1 MRQFLPLLLLAAPL
15 MAMDAQPQPVPPPV
29 QPLPHGQPVQVPPGI
44 PRADAM
50 KELREVEGQWRA
62 LRDKAAQ
69 DPEVVAAKKAVED
82 AQKAYR
88 AKEEEVMAK
97 DPSFVD
103 LKAKREATRA
113 KLQRPQVTPG
123 VKPEGAPSP
132 APADVPVPALAP
144 VPAPAPAP
152 AP

>member
-1 MRQFLPLLLLAAPL
+1 MRQFLSLLLLASPL
-15 MAMDAQPQPVPPPV
+15 MAMEAEPQPAPPSIQPVP
-29 QPLPHGQPVQVPPGI
+29 HAQPVQAQPNI

-50 KELREVEGQWRA
+50 KELREVETQWRT

-97 DPSFVD
+97 DPSYTE

-113 KLQRPQVTPG
+113 KLMPQRPQITPG
-123 VKPEGAPSP
+123 VKPEGAPAPAIAP
-132 APADVPVPALAP
+132 APVAP
-144 VPAPAPAP
+144 TPAPAP
-152 AP
+152 